1 MSNDPLS
8 LALLGTL
15 MIGAS
20 AALLLGLVGNMA
32 ASWLNARSRWLNFAV
47 MRALGTAPGQLAGV
61 LTYEQ
66 MIVYATAIGLGVAF
80 GLLLSYLVLP
90 AFVFT
95 SAVGDAATGIGLFYI
110 IQSVP
115 PIQMIVPGVLI
126 ALVVGILI
134 ALCIVALGGMALI
147 VSRPNMGSILRL
159 QSDE

>member
-1 MSNDPLS
+1 MVC
-8 LALLGTL
+8 LAPSTVCATALA
-15 MIGAS
+15 AS
-20 AALLLGLVGNMA
+20 VFYFRLDMRFGLAMAALLAAMLVGGQWVA
-32 ASWLNARSRWLNFAV
+32 AQTLAVWL
-47 MRALGTAPGQLAGV
+47 
-61 LTYEQ
+61 
-66 MIVYATAIGLGVAF
+66 
-80 GLLLSYLVLP
+80 
-90 AFVFT
+90 
-95 SAVGDAATGIGLFYI
+95 ATGIGLFYI